1 MIPLGKVSVFAASSW
16 GGFFL
21 EQRMAKLYAEIAKM
35 EAQDDG
41 TVKVWGYAS
50 SEAVDSDGEII
61 AAEAMKAAIPD
72 YMKFGAV
79 REMHGSNAAGTAI
92 EINVE
97 NDGRTFFG
105 AHIVD
110 PVAVTKVK
118 TGVYKGF
125 SIGGSVTARDEL
137 NKSQITGLKL
147 TEISLVDR
155 PANPDAVFT
164 CYKADKPKDEEE
176 ADKDDKP
183 SDKSAEEKGDKPKD
197 GDKEP
202 EAEEKD
208 GKDDKKDDEEEDD
221 KKDEAEKSASVNLSE
236 SEIAILKAV
245 LAKAEKPKD
254 EPVAKSMWQ
263 VKSLADVL
271 MSLEWLISDASYDG
285 VDEAV
290 IAQIKESAGKLAE
303 SLKALTVS
311 EADKLVD
318 GLAAKAD
325 KSDDLAKAESV
336 DELAKAQDAL
346 KKSNDALAK
355 AQAEIESLKKQA
367 APPKGSTKAISKAED
382 NGEDPLNGFEP
393 IVKNDG
399 SLDDVA
405 TLVKAAQAGRL

>member
-1 MIPLGKVSVFAASSW
+1 
-16 GGFFL
+16 
-21 EQRMAKLYAEIAKM
+21 MAKLYAEIAKM

-50 SEAVDSDGEII
+50 SEAVDSDGEVI

-97 NDGRTFFG
+97 DDGRTFFG

-164 CYKADKPKDEEE
+164 CFKADKPKDDEEA
-176 ADKDDKP
+176 ADKDDEPTDKADETP
-183 SDKSAEEKGDKPKD
+183 ADDAEKADSDKKA
-197 GDKEP
+197 
-202 EAEEKD
+202 
-208 GKDDKKDDEEEDD
+208 DEEDG
-221 KKDEAEKSASVNLSE
+221 KKDEAEKSASVELSE

-271 MSLEWLISDASYDG
+271 TSLKWLIHDAGYDG
-285 VDEAV
+285 TDEDV
-290 IAQIKESAGKLAE
+290 VAQIKESAASLAE
-303 SLKALTVS
+303 SLKALTIS

-325 KSDDLAKAESV
+325 KSDDLAKAEPA

-346 KKSNDALAK
+346 KKSNDAIAK

-367 APPKGSTKAISKAED
+367 APPKGSTKAIGKAED
-382 NGEDPLNGFEP
+382 NGEDPLNGFQP

-405 TLVKAAQAGRL
+405 TLIKAKQTGRL

>member
-1 MIPLGKVSVFAASSW
+1 
-16 GGFFL
+16 
-21 EQRMAKLYAEIAKM
+21 MAKLYAEIAKM

-97 NDGRTFFG
+97 DDGRTFFG

-164 CYKADKPKDEEE
+164 CYKADKPKAEEE
-176 ADKDDKP
+176 ADKDEDDKTADKADETP
-183 SDKSAEEKGDKPKD
+183 ADDAEKSDDKAD
-197 GDKEP
+197 GK
-202 EAEEKD
+202 
-208 GKDDKKDDEEEDD
+208 KDDKEDET
-221 KKDEAEKSASVNLSE
+221 EKSASVNLSE
-236 SEIAILKAV
+236 FEIAVLKAV

-271 MSLEWLISDASYDG
+271 VSLKWLIHDAGYDG
-285 VDEAV
+285 TDEDV
-290 IAQIKESAGKLAE
+290 VAQIKESAASLAE

-346 KKSNDALAK
+346 KKSNDALDK

-405 TLVKAAQAGRL
+405 TLIKAKQTGRL

>member
-1 MIPLGKVSVFAASSW
+1 
-16 GGFFL
+16 
-21 EQRMAKLYAEIAKM
+21 MAKLYAEIAKM

-97 NDGRTFFG
+97 DDGRTFFG

-164 CYKADKPKDEEE
+164 CFKADKPKDDEET
-176 ADKDDKP
+176 ADKDDEP
-183 SDKSAEEKGDKPKD
+183 ADKADETTDDDAEKAD
-197 GDKEP
+197 G
-202 EAEEKD
+202 
-208 GKDDKKDDEEEDD
+208 DKKDDKEDD
-221 KKDEAEKSASVNLSE
+221 KKDEAEKSASVELSE

-245 LAKAEKPKD
+245 LAKAEKSKD

-271 MSLEWLISDASYDG
+271 ASLKWLIEDAIYDD
-285 VDEAV
+285 VDAAV
-290 IAQIKESAGKLAE
+290 IAQIKESAGSLAE

-325 KSDDLAKAESV
+325 KSDDLAKAESA

-367 APPKGSTKAISKAED
+367 APPKGSTKAIGKAED
-382 NGEDPLNGFEP
+382 NGEDPLKGFQP

>member
-1 MIPLGKVSVFAASSW
+1 
-16 GGFFL
+16 
-21 EQRMAKLYAEIAKM
+21 MAKLYAEIAKM

-97 NDGRTFFG
+97 DDGRTFFG

-110 PVAVTKVK
+110 PVAVAKVK

-164 CYKADKPKDEEE
+164 CFKADKPKADEE
-176 ADKDDKP
+176 ADKDED
-183 SDKSAEEKGDKPKD
+183 DKSADKTDETPADDAEKADDK
-197 GDKEP
+197 
-202 EAEEKD
+202 AD
-208 GKDDKKDDEEEDD
+208 GKKDD

-271 MSLEWLISDASYDG
+271 SSLKWLIEDAIYDD
-285 VDEAV
+285 VDAAV
-290 IAQIKESAGKLAE
+290 IAQIKESAGSLAE

-325 KSDDLAKAESV
+325 KSDGIAKAESA

-367 APPKGSTKAISKAED
+367 APPKGSTKAIGKAED
-382 NGEDPLNGFEP
+382 NGEDPLKGFQP

-405 TLVKAAQAGRL
+405 TLIKAAQTGRL

>member
-1 MIPLGKVSVFAASSW
+1 
-16 GGFFL
+16 
-21 EQRMAKLYAEIAKM
+21 MAKLYAEIAKM

-97 NDGRTFFG
+97 DDGRTFFG

-164 CYKADKPKDEEE
+164 CFKADKPKDGEEA
-176 ADKDDKP
+176 ADKDDEP
-183 SDKSAEEKGDKPKD
+183 ADKTDETPADDTEK
-197 GDKEP
+197 
-202 EAEEKD
+202 A
-208 GKDDKKDDEEEDD
+208 DDKADKKVDDKEDD
-221 KKDEAEKSASVNLSE
+221 KKDEAEKSASVELSK
-236 SEIAILKAV
+236 SEIAILGAV
-245 LAKAEKPKD
+245 LAKAEKLKD

-271 MSLEWLISDASYDG
+271 ASLKWLIEDAIYDD
-285 VDEAV
+285 VDAAV
-290 IAQIKESAGKLAE
+290 IAQIKESAASLAE

-355 AQAEIESLKKQA
+355 AQAEIENLKKQA
-367 APPKGSTKAISKAED
+367 APPKGSTKVIGKAED
-382 NGEDPLNGFEP
+382 NGEDPLNGFQP

-405 TLVKAAQAGRL
+405 TLVKAAHAGRL

>member
-1 MIPLGKVSVFAASSW
+1 MT
-16 GGFFL
+16 
-21 EQRMAKLYAEIAKM
+21 KLYAEIAKM

-97 NDGRTFFG
+97 DDGRTFFG

-164 CYKADKPKDEEE
+164 CFKADKPKDEEE
-176 ADKDDKP
+176 ADKDED
-183 SDKSAEEKGDKPKD
+183 DKSADKPDETPAEKAEGDKV
-197 GDKEP
+197 
-202 EAEEKD
+202 
-208 GKDDKKDDEEEDD
+208 DDKEDD
-221 KKDEAEKSASVNLSE
+221 KKDEAEKSVSVNLSE

-245 LAKAEKPKD
+245 LAMVEK
-254 EPVAKSMWQ
+254 S
-263 VKSLADVL
+263 
-271 MSLEWLISDASYDG
+271 
-285 VDEAV
+285 AV
-290 IAQIKESAGKLAE
+290 SNGI
-303 SLKALTVS
+303 
-311 EADKLVD
+311 
-318 GLAAKAD
+318 
-325 KSDDLAKAESV
+325 AKAESA

-367 APPKGSTKAISKAED
+367 APPKGSTKAIGKAED
-382 NGEDPLNGFEP
+382 NGEDPLNGFQP

-399 SLDDVA
+399 TLDDVA
-405 TLVKAAQAGRL
+405 TLVKAAQTGRL

>member
-1 MIPLGKVSVFAASSW
+1 
-16 GGFFL
+16 
-21 EQRMAKLYAEIAKM
+21 MAKLYAEIAKM

-97 NDGRTFFG
+97 DDGRTFFG

-176 ADKDDKP
+176 ADKDEDDKTA
-183 SDKSAEEKGDKPKD
+183 DKTDETPDDDAEKAD
-197 GDKEP
+197 G
-202 EAEEKD
+202 
-208 GKDDKKDDEEEDD
+208 DKKDDKDD
-221 KKDEAEKSASVNLSE
+221 KEDEAEKSASVNLSE

-245 LAKAEKPKD
+245 LAKAEKLKD

-271 MSLEWLISDASYDG
+271 TSLKWLIDDAGYDG
-285 VDEAV
+285 VDESV
-290 IAQIKESAGKLAE
+290 IAQIKESAGSLAE

-325 KSDDLAKAESV
+325 KSDDLAKAESA

-367 APPKGSTKAISKAED
+367 APPKGSTKAIGKAED
-382 NGEDPLNGFEP
+382 NGEDPLKGFQP

-405 TLVKAAQAGRL
+405 TLVKAAQTGRL

>member
-1 MIPLGKVSVFAASSW
+1 
-16 GGFFL
+16 
-21 EQRMAKLYAEIAKM
+21 MAKLYAEIAKM

-50 SEAVDSDGEII
+50 SEAVDSDGEVI

-97 NDGRTFFG
+97 DDGRTFFG

-164 CYKADKPKDEEE
+164 CFKADKPKDGEEV
-176 ADKDDKP
+176 ADKDDEP
-183 SDKSAEEKGDKPKD
+183 ADKADETPADDTEKAD
-197 GDKEP
+197 G
-202 EAEEKD
+202 
-208 GKDDKKDDEEEDD
+208 DKKDDKEDD

-245 LAKAEKPKD
+245 LAKTERQEAATKAD
-254 EPVAKSMWQ
+254 EPVDESVIKS
-263 VKSLADVL
+263 
-271 MSLEWLISDASYDG
+271 
-285 VDEAV
+285 
-290 IAQIKESAGKLAE
+290 
-303 SLKALTVS
+303 
-311 EADKLVD
+311 
-318 GLAAKAD
+318 D
-325 KSDDLAKAESV
+325 KSDDLAKAEMA
-336 DELAKAQDAL
+336 DALAKAQDAL

-382 NGEDPLNGFEP
+382 NGEDPLNGFQP

-405 TLVKAAQAGRL
+405 TLIKAKQTGRL

>member
-1 MIPLGKVSVFAASSW
+1 
-16 GGFFL
+16 
-21 EQRMAKLYAEIAKM
+21 MAKLYAEIAKM

-97 NDGRTFFG
+97 DDGRTFFG

-176 ADKDDKP
+176 TADKDDEPADKSDETP
-183 SDKSAEEKGDKPKD
+183 SDDTEKAD
-197 GDKEP
+197 G
-202 EAEEKD
+202 
-208 GKDDKKDDEEEDD
+208 DKKDDKEDD

-254 EPVAKSMWQ
+254 EPVTKSMWQ

-271 MSLEWLISDASYDG
+271 TSLKWLIEDAAYDNI
-285 VDEAV
+285 DEAV
-290 IAQIKESAGKLAE
+290 IAQIKESAGSLAE

-325 KSDDLAKAESV
+325 KSDDLAKAESA

-382 NGEDPLNGFEP
+382 NGEDPLKGFQP

>member
-1 MIPLGKVSVFAASSW
+1 
-16 GGFFL
+16 
-21 EQRMAKLYAEIAKM
+21 MAKLYAEIAKM

-97 NDGRTFFG
+97 DDGRTFFG

-176 ADKDDKP
+176 AADKDGKP
-183 SDKSAEEKGDKPKD
+183 SDKSAEEEGDKPKD

-202 EAEEKD
+202 EAEDKD
-208 GKDDKKDDEEEDD
+208 GKDDKDDD
-221 KKDEAEKSASVNLSE
+221 KEDETEKSASVDLSE
-236 SEIAILKAV
+236 AEIAILKAV
-245 LAKAEKPKD
+245 LARFEK
-254 EPVAKSMWQ
+254 S
-263 VKSLADVL
+263 
-271 MSLEWLISDASYDG
+271 
-285 VDEAV
+285 AV
-290 IAQIKESAGKLAE
+290 SG
-303 SLKALTVS
+303 
-311 EADKLVD
+311 
-318 GLAAKAD
+318 
-325 KSDDLAKAESV
+325 DLAKAESA

-346 KKSNDALAK
+346 KKSNKALAE
-355 AQAEIESLKKQA
+355 AQAELESLKKQA
-367 APPKGSTKAISKAED
+367 APPKGSAKAISKAED
-382 NGEDPLNGFEP
+382 NGEDPLKGFQP

-405 TLVKAAQAGRL
+405 TLVKAAQTGRL

>member
-1 MIPLGKVSVFAASSW
+1 
-16 GGFFL
+16 
-21 EQRMAKLYAEIAKM
+21 MAKLYAEIAKM

-97 NDGRTFFG
+97 DDGRTFFG

-183 SDKSAEEKGDKPKD
+183 SDKSAEEEGDKPKD
-197 GDKEP
+197 GDKKP

-208 GKDDKKDDEEEDD
+208 DKDDKEDET
-221 KKDEAEKSASVNLSE
+221 EKSASVDLSE

-245 LAKAEKPKD
+245 LAKAEKQEAVTKAD
-254 EPVAKSMWQ
+254 EPIDESVSKS
-263 VKSLADVL
+263 
-271 MSLEWLISDASYDG
+271 
-285 VDEAV
+285 
-290 IAQIKESAGKLAE
+290 
-303 SLKALTVS
+303 
-311 EADKLVD
+311 
-318 GLAAKAD
+318 D
-325 KSDDLAKAESV
+325 KSDDLAKAEMA
-336 DELAKAQDAL
+336 DALAKAQDAL

-382 NGEDPLNGFEP
+382 NGEDPLKGFEP

-405 TLVKAAQAGRL
+405 TLVKAAQTGRL

>member
-1 MIPLGKVSVFAASSW
+1 
-16 GGFFL
+16 
-21 EQRMAKLYAEIAKM
+21 MAKLYAEIAKM

-97 NDGRTFFG
+97 DDGRTFFG

-110 PVAVTKVK
+110 PVAVTKIK

-164 CYKADKPKDEEE
+164 CFKADKPKDEEE
-176 ADKDDKP
+176 AANKDDKP
-183 SDKSAEEKGDKPKD
+183 SDKSAEDKVDKPKD
-197 GDKEP
+197 GDKES
-202 EAEEKD
+202 EAEDKD
-208 GKDDKKDDEEEDD
+208 GKDDKGDKEDD
-221 KKDEAEKSASVNLSE
+221 KDDKEDEAEKSASVNLSE
-236 SEIAILKAV
+236 SEITILKAV
-245 LAKAEKPKD
+245 LAKAEKQEAATK
-254 EPVAKSMWQ
+254 
-263 VKSLADVL
+263 ADKP
-271 MSLEWLISDASYDG
+271 I
-285 VDEAV
+285 DEAV
-290 IAQIKESAGKLAE
+290 SKS
-303 SLKALTVS
+303 
-311 EADKLVD
+311 
-318 GLAAKAD
+318 D
-325 KSDDLAKAESV
+325 KSDDLAKAEMA
-336 DELAKAQDAL
+336 DALAKAQDAL

-367 APPKGSTKAISKAED
+367 APPKGSAKAISKAED
-382 NGEDPLNGFEP
+382 NGEDPLKGFQP

-405 TLVKAAQAGRL
+405 TLVKAAQTGRL

>member
-1 MIPLGKVSVFAASSW
+1 
-16 GGFFL
+16 
-21 EQRMAKLYAEIAKM
+21 MAKLYAEIAKM

-50 SEAVDSDGEII
+50 SEAVDSDGEVI

-97 NDGRTFFG
+97 DDGRTFFG

-164 CYKADKPKDEEE
+164 CYKADKPKDGEEA

-183 SDKSAEEKGDKPKD
+183 ADKTDETPADDTEKADS
-197 GDKEP
+197 
-202 EAEEKD
+202 EKV
-208 GKDDKKDDEEEDD
+208 DDKEDD
-221 KKDEAEKSASVNLSE
+221 KKDETEKSASVNLSE

-245 LAKAEKPKD
+245 LAQAEKLEVATKAY
-254 EPVAKSMWQ
+254 EPVDESVSKS
-263 VKSLADVL
+263 
-271 MSLEWLISDASYDG
+271 
-285 VDEAV
+285 
-290 IAQIKESAGKLAE
+290 
-303 SLKALTVS
+303 
-311 EADKLVD
+311 
-318 GLAAKAD
+318 D
-325 KSDDLAKAESV
+325 KSDELAKAEMA

-367 APPKGSTKAISKAED
+367 APPKGSTKAIGKAED
-382 NGEDPLNGFEP
+382 NGEDPLKGFQP

-405 TLVKAAQAGRL
+405 TLIKAKQTGRL

>member
-1 MIPLGKVSVFAASSW
+1 
-16 GGFFL
+16 
-21 EQRMAKLYAEIAKM
+21 MAKLYAEIAKM

-50 SEAVDSDGEII
+50 SEAVDSDGEVI

-97 NDGRTFFG
+97 DDGRTFFG

-125 SIGGSVTARDEL
+125 SIGGSVTSRNEL

-164 CYKADKPKDEEE
+164 CFKADKPKDEEE
-176 ADKDDKP
+176 EADKDDEP
-183 SDKSAEEKGDKPKD
+183 ADKTDETPADDTEKAD
-197 GDKEP
+197 G
-202 EAEEKD
+202 EKV
-208 GKDDKKDDEEEDD
+208 DDKEDD
-221 KKDEAEKSASVNLSE
+221 KKDETEKSASVNLSE

-245 LAKAEKPKD
+245 LAKAEKQKD

-271 MSLEWLISDASYDG
+271 ASLKWLIEDAIYDD
-285 VDEAV
+285 VDAAV
-290 IAQIKESAGKLAE
+290 IAQIKESAGSLAE

-318 GLAAKAD
+318 GSAAKAD
-325 KSDDLAKAESV
+325 KSDDLAKAESA

-367 APPKGSTKAISKAED
+367 APPKGSTKAIGKAED
-382 NGEDPLNGFEP
+382 NGEDPLNGFQP

-405 TLVKAAQAGRL
+405 TLVKAAQTGRL

>member
-1 MIPLGKVSVFAASSW
+1 LIPLGKVSVFAVSSW

-97 NDGRTFFG
+97 DDGRTFFG

-110 PVAVTKVK
+110 PVAVAKVK

-164 CYKADKPKDEEE
+164 CFKADKPKADEEAGKDE
-176 ADKDDKP
+176 DDKP
-183 SDKSAEEKGDKPKD
+183 SDKSAEDKVDKPKD

-202 EAEEKD
+202 EAEDKD
-208 GKDDKKDDEEEDD
+208 DKGDKKDDKE
-221 KKDEAEKSASVNLSE
+221 DEAEKSESVNLSE
-236 SEIAILKAV
+236 SEIAVLKAV
-245 LAKAEKPKD
+245 LAKAEKQEAVTKAD
-254 EPVAKSMWQ
+254 EPVDESVSKS
-263 VKSLADVL
+263 
-271 MSLEWLISDASYDG
+271 
-285 VDEAV
+285 
-290 IAQIKESAGKLAE
+290 
-303 SLKALTVS
+303 
-311 EADKLVD
+311 
-318 GLAAKAD
+318 D
-325 KSDDLAKAESV
+325 KSDDLAKAEMA
-336 DELAKAQDAL
+336 DALAKAQDAL

-382 NGEDPLNGFEP
+382 NGEDPLKGFEP

-405 TLVKAAQAGRL
+405 TLVKAAQTGRL

>member
-1 MIPLGKVSVFAASSW
+1 
-16 GGFFL
+16 
-21 EQRMAKLYAEIAKM
+21 MAKLYAEIAKM

-97 NDGRTFFG
+97 DDGRTFFG

-164 CYKADKPKDEEE
+164 CYKADKPKDDEE
-176 ADKDDKP
+176 ADKAEDDKP
-183 SDKSAEEKGDKPKD
+183 SDKADETPADDAEKAD
-197 GDKEP
+197 GK
-202 EAEEKD
+202 AD
-208 GKDDKKDDEEEDD
+208 GKKDDKEDET
-221 KKDEAEKSASVNLSE
+221 EKSASVELSE

-254 EPVAKSMWQ
+254 EPIAKSMWQ

-271 MSLEWLISDASYDG
+271 TSLKWLIEDAAYDK

-290 IAQIKESAGKLAE
+290 IAQIKESAASLAE
-303 SLKALTVS
+303 SLKALTAS

-382 NGEDPLNGFEP
+382 NGEDPLNGFQP

-405 TLVKAAQAGRL
+405 TLVKAAQTGRL

>member
-1 MIPLGKVSVFAASSW
+1 
-16 GGFFL
+16 
-21 EQRMAKLYAEIAKM
+21 MAKLYAEIAKM

-50 SEAVDSDGEII
+50 SEAVDSDGEVI

-97 NDGRTFFG
+97 DDGRTFFG

-137 NKSQITGLKL
+137 NKSQITGVKL

-164 CYKADKPKDEEE
+164 CFKADKPKDEEE
-176 ADKDDKP
+176 ADKDEDDKTA
-183 SDKSAEEKGDKPKD
+183 DKTDETPADDAEKADDKAD
-197 GDKEP
+197 GK
-202 EAEEKD
+202 
-208 GKDDKKDDEEEDD
+208 KDDKE
-221 KKDEAEKSASVNLSE
+221 DEAEKSASVELSK

-271 MSLEWLISDASYDG
+271 ASLKWLIEDAIYDD
-285 VDEAV
+285 VDAAV
-290 IAQIKESAGKLAE
+290 IAQIKESAGSLAE

-325 KSDDLAKAESV
+325 KSDDLAKAESA

-367 APPKGSTKAISKAED
+367 APPKGSTKAIGKAED
-382 NGEDPLNGFEP
+382 NGEDPLQGFQP

>member
-1 MIPLGKVSVFAASSW
+1 
-16 GGFFL
+16 
-21 EQRMAKLYAEIAKM
+21 MAKLYAEIAKM

-50 SEAVDSDGEII
+50 SEAVDSDGEVI

-97 NDGRTFFG
+97 DDGRTFFG

-164 CYKADKPKDEEE
+164 CFKADKPKDEEE
-176 ADKDDKP
+176 TADKDDEP
-183 SDKSAEEKGDKPKD
+183 ADKADETPADDAEKAD
-197 GDKEP
+197 G
-202 EAEEKD
+202 
-208 GKDDKKDDEEEDD
+208 DKKDDKEDD

-254 EPVAKSMWQ
+254 ELVAKSMWQ

-271 MSLEWLISDASYDG
+271 MSLKWLINDAGYDG
-285 VDEAV
+285 VDESV
-290 IAQIKESAGKLAE
+290 IAQIKESAGSLAE

-325 KSDDLAKAESV
+325 KSDDLAKAESA

-367 APPKGSTKAISKAED
+367 APPKGSTKAIGKAED
-382 NGEDPLNGFEP
+382 NGEDPLKGFQP

-405 TLVKAAQAGRL
+405 TLVKVVQAGRL

>member
-1 MIPLGKVSVFAASSW
+1 
-16 GGFFL
+16 
-21 EQRMAKLYAEIAKM
+21 MAKLYAEIAKM

-97 NDGRTFFG
+97 DDGRTFFG

-110 PVAVTKVK
+110 PIAVTKVK

-164 CYKADKPKDEEE
+164 CYKADKAE
-176 ADKDDKP
+176 DDKP
-183 SDKSAEEKGDKPKD
+183 SDKADETPADDAEKAD
-197 GDKEP
+197 GN
-202 EAEEKD
+202 
-208 GKDDKKDDEEEDD
+208 KKDD
-221 KKDEAEKSASVNLSE
+221 KKDEAEKSASVELSE

-245 LAKAEKPKD
+245 LAKAEKQKD
-254 EPVAKSMWQ
+254 EPVTKSMWQ

-271 MSLEWLISDASYDG
+271 MSLKWLINDAGYDG

-290 IAQIKESAGKLAE
+290 IAQIKESAGSLAE

-405 TLVKAAQAGRL
+405 TLIKAAQTGRL

>member
-1 MIPLGKVSVFAASSW
+1 
-16 GGFFL
+16 
-21 EQRMAKLYAEIAKM
+21 MAKLYAEIAKM

-97 NDGRTFFG
+97 DDGRTFFG

-164 CYKADKPKDEEE
+164 CFKADKPKDEEE
-176 ADKDDKP
+176 ATDKDDKP
-183 SDKSAEEKGDKPKD
+183 SDKSTEEDGDKSKD

-202 EAEEKD
+202 EAED
-208 GKDDKKDDEEEDD
+208 KDDKDDKEDD
-221 KKDEAEKSASVNLSE
+221 KKGEAEKSASVNLSE

-245 LAKAEKPKD
+245 LAKAEKQEAVTK
-254 EPVAKSMWQ
+254 
-263 VKSLADVL
+263 AD
-271 MSLEWLISDASYDG
+271 G
-285 VDEAV
+285 PVDEAV
-290 IAQIKESAGKLAE
+290 SKS
-303 SLKALTVS
+303 
-311 EADKLVD
+311 
-318 GLAAKAD
+318 D
-325 KSDDLAKAESV
+325 KSDDLAKAEMA
-336 DELAKAQDAL
+336 DALAKAQDAL

-405 TLVKAAQAGRL
+405 TLIKAKQTGRL

>member
-1 MIPLGKVSVFAASSW
+1 
-16 GGFFL
+16 
-21 EQRMAKLYAEIAKM
+21 MAKLYAEIAKM

-50 SEAVDSDGEII
+50 SEAVDSDGEVI

-97 NDGRTFFG
+97 DDGRTFFG

-110 PVAVTKVK
+110 PIAVTKVK

-164 CYKADKPKDEEE
+164 CFKADKPKDGEEA
-176 ADKDDKP
+176 ADKDEDDKSTDKADETP
-183 SDKSAEEKGDKPKD
+183 ADDAKKADSDKKAD
-197 GDKEP
+197 
-202 EAEEKD
+202 
-208 GKDDKKDDEEEDD
+208 EEDD
-221 KKDEAEKSASVNLSE
+221 KKDEAEKSTSVNLSE

-254 EPVAKSMWQ
+254 EPITKSMWQ
-263 VKSLADVL
+263 VESLADVL
-271 MSLEWLISDASYDG
+271 MSLKWLIEDAAYDNI
-285 VDEAV
+285 DEAI
-290 IAQIKESAGKLAE
+290 IAQIKESAASLAE
-303 SLKALTVS
+303 SLKALTIS

-382 NGEDPLNGFEP
+382 NGEDPLNGFQP

-405 TLVKAAQAGRL
+405 TLVKAAHAGRL

>member
-1 MIPLGKVSVFAASSW
+1 
-16 GGFFL
+16 
-21 EQRMAKLYAEIAKM
+21 MAKLYAEIAKM

-97 NDGRTFFG
+97 DDGRTFFG

-164 CYKADKPKDEEE
+164 CFKADKPKDEEE
-176 ADKDDKP
+176 ADKDEDDKTA
-183 SDKSAEEKGDKPKD
+183 DKADETPADDAEKAD
-197 GDKEP
+197 G
-202 EAEEKD
+202 
-208 GKDDKKDDEEEDD
+208 DKKDDKDD
-221 KKDEAEKSASVNLSE
+221 KEDEAEKSASVNLSE

-245 LAKAEKPKD
+245 LAKAEKQEAVTK
-254 EPVAKSMWQ
+254 
-263 VKSLADVL
+263 AD
-271 MSLEWLISDASYDG
+271 DP

-290 IAQIKESAGKLAE
+290 SKS
-303 SLKALTVS
+303 
-311 EADKLVD
+311 
-318 GLAAKAD
+318 D

-382 NGEDPLNGFEP
+382 NGEDPLKGFQP

-405 TLVKAAQAGRL
+405 TLIKAAQTGRL

>member
-1 MIPLGKVSVFAASSW
+1 
-16 GGFFL
+16 
-21 EQRMAKLYAEIAKM
+21 MAKLYAEIAKM

-50 SEAVDSDGEII
+50 SEAVDSDGEVI

-97 NDGRTFFG
+97 DDGRTFFG

-164 CYKADKPKDEEE
+164 CFKADKPKDEEE
-176 ADKDDKP
+176 ATDKDDEP
-183 SDKSAEEKGDKPKD
+183 TDKADETPADDTEKADS
-197 GDKEP
+197 
-202 EAEEKD
+202 
-208 GKDDKKDDEEEDD
+208 DKKDDKEDD
-221 KKDEAEKSASVNLSE
+221 KKDEAEKSASVELSE

-254 EPVAKSMWQ
+254 ELVTKSMWQ

-271 MSLEWLISDASYDG
+271 ASLKWLIEDAIYDD
-285 VDEAV
+285 VDAAV
-290 IAQIKESAGKLAE
+290 IAQIKESAGSLVE
-303 SLKALTVS
+303 SLKALTAS

-325 KSDDLAKAESV
+325 KSDDLAKAESE

-367 APPKGSTKAISKAED
+367 APPKGSTKAIGKAED
-382 NGEDPLNGFEP
+382 NGEDPLNGFQP

-405 TLVKAAQAGRL
+405 TLVKAAHAGRL

>member
-1 MIPLGKVSVFAASSW
+1 
-16 GGFFL
+16 
-21 EQRMAKLYAEIAKM
+21 MAKLYAEIAKM

-97 NDGRTFFG
+97 DDGRTFFG

-164 CYKADKPKDEEE
+164 CFKADKPKDEEE
-176 ADKDDKP
+176 ADKEEDEKPTDKADETPANDAEKADDK
-183 SDKSAEEKGDKPKD
+183 A
-197 GDKEP
+197 
-202 EAEEKD
+202 D
-208 GKDDKKDDEEEDD
+208 GKKDEKE
-221 KKDEAEKSASVNLSE
+221 DEAEKSASVNLSE

-271 MSLEWLISDASYDG
+271 ASLKWLIEDAIYDD
-285 VDEAV
+285 VDAAV
-290 IAQIKESAGKLAE
+290 IAQIKESAGSLAE

-325 KSDDLAKAESV
+325 KSDDLAKAESA

-355 AQAEIESLKKQA
+355 AQAE
-367 APPKGSTKAISKAED
+367 D
-382 NGEDPLNGFEP
+382 NGEDLLKGFQP

-405 TLVKAAQAGRL
+405 TLVKAAQTGRL

>member
-1 MIPLGKVSVFAASSW
+1 
-16 GGFFL
+16 
-21 EQRMAKLYAEIAKM
+21 MAKLYAEIAKM

-97 NDGRTFFG
+97 DDGRTFFG

-176 ADKDDKP
+176 TANKDDEPANKADETP
-183 SDKSAEEKGDKPKD
+183 VDDTEKAD
-197 GDKEP
+197 G
-202 EAEEKD
+202 
-208 GKDDKKDDEEEDD
+208 DKKDDKEDD
-221 KKDEAEKSASVNLSE
+221 KKDKAEKSASVELSE

-271 MSLEWLISDASYDG
+271 ASLKWLIEDAIYDD
-285 VDEAV
+285 VDAAV
-290 IAQIKESAGKLAE
+290 IAQIKESAGSLAE

-325 KSDDLAKAESV
+325 KSDGLAKAESA

-367 APPKGSTKAISKAED
+367 APPKGSTKAIGKAED
-382 NGEDPLNGFEP
+382 NGEDPLQGFQP

-405 TLVKAAQAGRL
+405 TLVKAAQTGRL

>member
-1 MIPLGKVSVFAASSW
+1 
-16 GGFFL
+16 
-21 EQRMAKLYAEIAKM
+21 MAKLYAEIAKM

-79 REMHGSNAAGTAI
+79 REMHGSSAAGTAI

-97 NDGRTFFG
+97 DDGRTFFG

-164 CYKADKPKDEEE
+164 CYKADKPKAEEE
-176 ADKDDKP
+176 AEKEEDDKP
-183 SDKSAEEKGDKPKD
+183 ADKLAEGKDEKPKD

-202 EAEEKD
+202 EAEDKDDKD
-208 GKDDKKDDEEEDD
+208 GKDDD
-221 KKDEAEKSASVNLSE
+221 KEDEAEKSESVNLSE

-245 LAKAEKPKD
+245 LAKAEKQEAATKAD
-254 EPVAKSMWQ
+254 EPVDCSVGKS
-263 VKSLADVL
+263 
-271 MSLEWLISDASYDG
+271 
-285 VDEAV
+285 
-290 IAQIKESAGKLAE
+290 
-303 SLKALTVS
+303 
-311 EADKLVD
+311 
-318 GLAAKAD
+318 D
-325 KSDDLAKAESV
+325 KSDDLAKAEMA
-336 DELAKAQDAL
+336 DALAKSQDAL

-405 TLVKAAQAGRL
+405 TLIKAKQTGRL

>member
-1 MIPLGKVSVFAASSW
+1 
-16 GGFFL
+16 
-21 EQRMAKLYAEIAKM
+21 MAKLYAEIAKM

-97 NDGRTFFG
+97 DDGRTFFG

-176 ADKDDKP
+176 ADKEEDDKP
-183 SDKSAEEKGDKPKD
+183 ADKADETPADDAEKAD

-202 EAEEKD
+202 EAEDKD
-208 GKDDKKDDEEEDD
+208 GKDDKGD
-221 KKDEAEKSASVNLSE
+221 KKDDKEDETEKSESVNLSE
-236 SEIAILKAV
+236 SEIVLLKTILAR
-245 LAKAEKPKD
+245 LEKSSVPD
-254 EPVAKSMWQ
+254 S
-263 VKSLADVL
+263 
-271 MSLEWLISDASYDG
+271 
-285 VDEAV
+285 
-290 IAQIKESAGKLAE
+290 
-303 SLKALTVS
+303 
-311 EADKLVD
+311 
-318 GLAAKAD
+318 
-325 KSDDLAKAESV
+325 LAKAESV
-336 DELAKAQDAL
+336 NELAKAQDAL

-382 NGEDPLNGFEP
+382 NGEDPLNGFQP

>member
-1 MIPLGKVSVFAASSW
+1 
-16 GGFFL
+16 
-21 EQRMAKLYAEIAKM
+21 MAKLYAEIAKM

-97 NDGRTFFG
+97 DDGRTFFG

-164 CYKADKPKDEEE
+164 CYKADKPKDDEE
-176 ADKDDKP
+176 ADKDEDDKP
-183 SDKSAEEKGDKPKD
+183 ADKADETPADDAEKADGEKVD
-197 GDKEP
+197 DKE
-202 EAEEKD
+202 D
-208 GKDDKKDDEEEDD
+208 G
-221 KKDEAEKSASVNLSE
+221 KKDEAEKSASVELSE

-271 MSLEWLISDASYDG
+271 MSLKWLIEDAVYG
-285 VDEAV
+285 NIDEAV
-290 IAQIKESAGKLAE
+290 VAQIKESAGSLAE
-303 SLKALTVS
+303 SLKALTIS

-325 KSDDLAKAESV
+325 KSDDLAKAESAN
-336 DELAKAQDAL
+336 ELAKAQDAL
-346 KKSNDALAK
+346 KKSNEALAK

-367 APPKGSTKAISKAED
+367 APPKGSAKAISKAED
-382 NGEDPLNGFEP
+382 NGEDPLKGFQP

-405 TLVKAAQAGRL
+405 TLVKAAQTGRL

>member
-1 MIPLGKVSVFAASSW
+1 
-16 GGFFL
+16 
-21 EQRMAKLYAEIAKM
+21 MAKLYAEIAKM

-97 NDGRTFFG
+97 DDGRTFFG

-164 CYKADKPKDEEE
+164 CFKADKPKDEEE
-176 ADKDDKP
+176 AADKDDKP
-183 SDKSAEEKGDKPKD
+183 SDKSAEDGGDKK
-197 GDKEP
+197 P
-202 EAEEKD
+202 EAED
-208 GKDDKKDDEEEDD
+208 KDDKEDD
-221 KKDEAEKSASVNLSE
+221 KEDEAEKSESVNLSE

-254 EPVAKSMWQ
+254 EPVAKSMWE

-271 MSLEWLISDASYDG
+271 MSLKWLIEDASYG
-285 VDEAV
+285 NIDEAV
-290 IAQIKESAGKLAE
+290 ITQIKESAGILAE

-318 GLAAKAD
+318 GLAVKAD
-325 KSDDLAKAESV
+325 KSDDLSKAESV

-393 IVKNDG
+393 ILKNDG

-405 TLVKAAQAGRL
+405 TLIKAKQTGRL

>member
-1 MIPLGKVSVFAASSW
+1 
-16 GGFFL
+16 
-21 EQRMAKLYAEIAKM
+21 MAKLYAEIAKM

-50 SEAVDSDGEII
+50 SEAVDSDGEVI

-97 NDGRTFFG
+97 DDGRTFFG

-164 CYKADKPKDEEE
+164 CYKADKPKADEE
-176 ADKDDKP
+176 ADKDEDDKP
-183 SDKSAEEKGDKPKD
+183 ADKSAEEEGDKPKD

-202 EAEEKD
+202 EAED
-208 GKDDKKDDEEEDD
+208 KDDKDD
-221 KKDEAEKSASVNLSE
+221 KDDEAEKSASVDLSKA
-236 SEIAILKAV
+236 EIAILKAV
-245 LAKAEKPKD
+245 LARFEK
-254 EPVAKSMWQ
+254 S
-263 VKSLADVL
+263 
-271 MSLEWLISDASYDG
+271 
-285 VDEAV
+285 AV
-290 IAQIKESAGKLAE
+290 
-303 SLKALTVS
+303 
-311 EADKLVD
+311 
-318 GLAAKAD
+318 
-325 KSDDLAKAESV
+325 SDDLAKAESA

-346 KKSNDALAK
+346 KKSNDALAE

-367 APPKGSTKAISKAED
+367 APPKGSAKAISKAED
-382 NGEDPLNGFEP
+382 NGEDPLKGFQP

-405 TLVKAAQAGRL
+405 TLVKAAQTGRL

>member
-1 MIPLGKVSVFAASSW
+1 
-16 GGFFL
+16 
-21 EQRMAKLYAEIAKM
+21 MAKLYAEIAKM

-97 NDGRTFFG
+97 DDGRTFFG

-164 CYKADKPKDEEE
+164 CFKADKPKDEEE
-176 ADKDDKP
+176 AADKDDKP
-183 SDKSAEEKGDKPKD
+183 SDKSAEAEDDKPKD
-197 GDKEP
+197 GDKKP
-202 EAEEKD
+202 EAED
-208 GKDDKKDDEEEDD
+208 KDDKDDKEDD
-221 KKDEAEKSASVNLSE
+221 KKDETEKSASVDLSE
-236 SEIAILKAV
+236 AEIAILKAV

-254 EPVAKSMWQ
+254 EPVTKSMWQ

-271 MSLEWLISDASYDG
+271 MSLKWLIEDAVYG
-285 VDEAV
+285 NIDEAV
-290 IAQIKESAGKLAE
+290 IAQIKESAGSLAE
-303 SLKALTVS
+303 SLKALTAS

-325 KSDDLAKAESV
+325 KSDDLAKAESA

-405 TLVKAAQAGRL
+405 TLIKAKQTGRL

>member
-1 MIPLGKVSVFAASSW
+1 
-16 GGFFL
+16 
-21 EQRMAKLYAEIAKM
+21 MAKLYAEIAKM

-97 NDGRTFFG
+97 DDGRTFFG

-164 CYKADKPKDEEE
+164 CFKADKPKDGEEA
-176 ADKDDKP
+176 ADKDDEP
-183 SDKSAEEKGDKPKD
+183 TDKTDETPDDGTEKAD
-197 GDKEP
+197 G
-202 EAEEKD
+202 EKV
-208 GKDDKKDDEEEDD
+208 DDKKDD
-221 KKDEAEKSASVNLSE
+221 AEKSASVNLSE

-245 LAKAEKPKD
+245 LAKAEKPKE

-271 MSLEWLISDASYDG
+271 MSLKWLIEDAAYDNI
-285 VDEAV
+285 DEAV
-290 IAQIKESAGKLAE
+290 IAQIKESAGSLAE

-311 EADKLVD
+311 EADRLVD

-346 KKSNDALAK
+346 KKSNKALAE

-367 APPKGSTKAISKAED
+367 APPKGSAKAISKAED
-382 NGEDPLNGFEP
+382 NGEDPLKGFQP

>member
-1 MIPLGKVSVFAASSW
+1 
-16 GGFFL
+16 
-21 EQRMAKLYAEIAKM
+21 MAKLYAEIAKM

-97 NDGRTFFG
+97 DDGRTFFG

-164 CYKADKPKDEEE
+164 CYKADKPKADEEAE
-176 ADKDDKP
+176 KEEDDKP
-183 SDKSAEEKGDKPKD
+183 SDKPAEGKDEKPKD

-202 EAEEKD
+202 EAEDKD
-208 GKDDKKDDEEEDD
+208 GKDDKGD
-221 KKDEAEKSASVNLSE
+221 KKDDKEDETEKSESVNLSE
-236 SEIAILKAV
+236 SEIVLLKTILAR
-245 LAKAEKPKD
+245 LEKSSVPD
-254 EPVAKSMWQ
+254 S
-263 VKSLADVL
+263 
-271 MSLEWLISDASYDG
+271 
-285 VDEAV
+285 
-290 IAQIKESAGKLAE
+290 
-303 SLKALTVS
+303 
-311 EADKLVD
+311 
-318 GLAAKAD
+318 
-325 KSDDLAKAESV
+325 LAKAESV

-367 APPKGSTKAISKAED
+367 APPKGSAKAISKAED
-382 NGEDPLNGFEP
+382 NGEDPLKGFQP

-405 TLVKAAQAGRL
+405 TLVKAAQTGRL

>member
-1 MIPLGKVSVFAASSW
+1 
-16 GGFFL
+16 
-21 EQRMAKLYAEIAKM
+21 MAKLYAEIAKM
-35 EAQDDG
+35 ETQDDG

-50 SEAVDSDGEII
+50 SEAVDSDGEVI

-97 NDGRTFFG
+97 DDGRTFFG

-176 ADKDDKP
+176 AADKDDEP
-183 SDKSAEEKGDKPKD
+183 ADKADETPADDTEKAD
-197 GDKEP
+197 G
-202 EAEEKD
+202 
-208 GKDDKKDDEEEDD
+208 DKKDDKEDD
-221 KKDEAEKSASVNLSE
+221 KKDEAEKSASVELSK

-271 MSLEWLISDASYDG
+271 ASLKWLIEDAIYDD
-285 VDEAV
+285 VDAAV
-290 IAQIKESAGKLAE
+290 IAQIKESAGSLAE

-325 KSDDLAKAESV
+325 KSDDLAKAESA

-382 NGEDPLNGFEP
+382 NGEDPLQGFQP

-405 TLVKAAQAGRL
+405 TLIKAKQTGRL

>member
-1 MIPLGKVSVFAASSW
+1 
-16 GGFFL
+16 
-21 EQRMAKLYAEIAKM
+21 MAKLYAEIAKM

-97 NDGRTFFG
+97 DDGRTFFG

-164 CYKADKPKDEEE
+164 CFKADKPKDEEE
-176 ADKDDKP
+176 ADKYDKP
-183 SDKSAEEKGDKPKD
+183 SDKSAED
-197 GDKEP
+197 
-202 EAEEKD
+202 
-208 GKDDKKDDEEEDD
+208 KDDKKDDKED
-221 KKDEAEKSASVNLSE
+221 KTEKSASVNLSE

-271 MSLEWLISDASYDG
+271 MSLKWLINDAGYDG

-290 IAQIKESAGKLAE
+290 IAQIKESAGSLAE

-367 APPKGSTKAISKAED
+367 APPKGSTKSISKAED
-382 NGEDPLNGFEP
+382 NGEDPLKGFEP

-405 TLVKAAQAGRL
+405 TLVKAAQTGRL

>member
-1 MIPLGKVSVFAASSW
+1 
-16 GGFFL
+16 
-21 EQRMAKLYAEIAKM
+21 MAKLYAEIAKM

-97 NDGRTFFG
+97 DDGRTFFG

-164 CYKADKPKDEEE
+164 CFKADKPKDGEEA
-176 ADKDDKP
+176 ADKDDEP
-183 SDKSAEEKGDKPKD
+183 ADKTDETPADDTEK
-197 GDKEP
+197 
-202 EAEEKD
+202 A
-208 GKDDKKDDEEEDD
+208 DDKADKKVDDKEDD
-221 KKDEAEKSASVNLSE
+221 KKDEAEKSASVELSK

-245 LAKAEKPKD
+245 LAKAEKLKD

-271 MSLEWLISDASYDG
+271 A
-285 VDEAV
+285 
-290 IAQIKESAGKLAE
+290 
-303 SLKALTVS
+303 SLKWLMLLYPTNPAMSFT
-311 EADKLVD
+311 
-318 GLAAKAD
+318 
-325 KSDDLAKAESV
+325 
-336 DELAKAQDAL
+336 
-346 KKSNDALAK
+346 
-355 AQAEIESLKKQA
+355 
-367 APPKGSTKAISKAED
+367 
-382 NGEDPLNGFEP
+382 
-393 IVKNDG
+393 
-399 SLDDVA
+399 
-405 TLVKAAQAGRL
+405 

>member
-1 MIPLGKVSVFAASSW
+1 MT
-16 GGFFL
+16 
-21 EQRMAKLYAEIAKM
+21 KLYAEIAKM

-50 SEAVDSDGEII
+50 SEAVDSDGEVI

-97 NDGRTFFG
+97 DDGRTFFG

-164 CYKADKPKDEEE
+164 CFKADKPKDEEE
-176 ADKDDKP
+176 ADKDEDDKTA
-183 SDKSAEEKGDKPKD
+183 DKADETPADDAEKADDK
-197 GDKEP
+197 
-202 EAEEKD
+202 AD
-208 GKDDKKDDEEEDD
+208 GKKDD

-245 LAKAEKPKD
+245 LAKAEKTKD

-271 MSLEWLISDASYDG
+271 ASLKWLIEDAAYDNI
-285 VDEAV
+285 DEAV
-290 IAQIKESAGKLAE
+290 IAQIKESAGSLAE

-318 GLAAKAD
+318 GLSAKAD
-325 KSDDLAKAESV
+325 KSDGIAKAESA

-382 NGEDPLNGFEP
+382 NGEDPLNGFQP

-405 TLVKAAQAGRL
+405 TLIKAKQTGRL